1 MYPTPVRLPAI
12 DAVADGPVVLEAAEI
27 AARAVQAAAGA
38 ARLAAA
44 RCGCHACRTRA
55 PQTLLWALAMQHRQ
69 SPADA
74 APVATPAERAA

>member
-1 MYPTPVRLPAI
+1 MYPTPVRRPAI
-12 DAVADGPVVLEAAEI
+12 DAVADRPVVLEAAEI

-38 ARLAAA
+38 ARLAAE

-55 PQTLLWALAMQHRQ
+55 TQTLLWALAMRHRP

-74 APVATPAERAA
+74 APAERAA